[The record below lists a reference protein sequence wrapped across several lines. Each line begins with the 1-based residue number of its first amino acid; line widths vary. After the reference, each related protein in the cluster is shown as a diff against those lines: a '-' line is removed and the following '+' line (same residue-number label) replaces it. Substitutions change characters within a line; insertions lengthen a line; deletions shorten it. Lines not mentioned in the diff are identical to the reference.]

1 MKEGKEKT
9 VQVAVRVPASLRDT
23 FNSMLDK
30 NGVKQQWML
39 ETLIK
44 KYIEL
49 QNALEIERM
58 SKEGQTENKKIVVES
73 AHSSDEIKNEILHI
87 LSK

>member
-58 SKEGQTENKKIVVES
+58 NREGQAENKTIVVEP